1 MLRRWLRRLGL
12 VVLALVLAAL
22 AWVTV
27 RYAQRPDLSAYQ
39 VLTLPE
45 AAAPELGALRLRFLG
60 VSTLLLDDGQTAL
73 MTDGFFTRPG
83 LGSVAFGRVAPDEAL
98 IRASLQRAGVQRLA
112 ALIALHSHYD
122 HALDAPTVA
131 RLTGATLVGSPSTLN
146 IGLGGGL
153 APTQMRRI
161 EGGERLR
168 FGEFEIEVIRSRHF
182 PHPLAQGEITQPLMP
197 PARADAYREGGSFN
211 LLVRHRGR
219 SLLIVGSAGFVEGG
233 LAGRR
238 AEVALL
244 GMAGL
249 GSKDEAY
256 RQQYWAET
264 QGRVHAR
271 RIIPIHWDDFTLP
284 LNEPLQPGR
293 LLFDDLG
300 VTLDFMQRRALAEG
314 VDLRFAPLWEPID
327 PFAGLTPAP

>member
-1 MLRRWLRRLGL
+1 MLGKRARRVLGL
-12 VVLALVLAAL
+12 MLLLMLLLIAVLAY
-22 AWVTV
+22 
-27 RYAQRPDLSAYQ
+27 RFSQRPSLTTYQ
-39 VLTLPE
+39 GLTLPSAVE
-45 AAAPELGALRLRFLG
+45 SGTGRLRVRFLG
-60 VSTLLLDDGQTAL
+60 VSTLLLEDGQTAV

-83 LGSVAFGRVAPDEAL
+83 LGAVVFGRVAPDEAV
-98 IRASLQRAGVQRLA
+98 IRASLQRAGVRQLA

-122 HALDAPTVA
+122 HALDAPKVA
-131 RLTGATLVGSPSTLN
+131 LLTGATLVGSSSTLN

-153 APTQMRRI
+153 TPAQMRRI
-161 EGGERLR
+161 EGGEQLR
-168 FGEFEIEVIRSRHF
+168 FGDFEIEVIRSRHF
-182 PHPLAQGEITQPLMP
+182 PHPLAQGEITEPLQA
-197 PARADAYREGGSFN
+197 PARADAYREGGSFD

-244 GMAGL
+244 GLAGL

-264 QGRVHAR
+264 QGHVRAK

-284 LNEPLQPGR
+284 LGEPLQAGR

-300 VTLDFMQRRALAEG
+300 LTMDFMQRRALAEG
-314 VDLRFAPLWEPID
+314 VELRFAPLWEPID
-327 PFAGLTPAP
+327 PFAGLAPAP